1 MIKQNDM
8 VPILICDDVQES
20 IHFYTNILGFVVVD
34 RMDTVGKTGWASL
47 NHGKV
52 QLMLAS
58 PDYIP
63 TPKKSDGRYSQ
74 AMYYFY
80 PADVERLHTEIR
92 QHGFETTDLVARFY
106 GMREFEMLDPSGH
119 VLVFGQEIDARD
131 LPKQASEPRAK

>member
-1 MIKQNDM
+1 MVTKMKDM
-8 VPILICDDVQES
+8 VAMLICDNVQDS
-20 IHFYTNILGFVVVD
+20 IEFYTNVMGFSVVN

-47 NHGKV
+47 NNGSV

-63 TPKKSDGRYSQ
+63 EPRKSEGRYSQ

-80 PADVERLHTEIR
+80 PEDVESLHAEIR
-92 QHGFETTDLVARFY
+92 QSGLAVTDLTTRFY

-119 VLVFGQEIDARD
+119 VLVFGQETNEKPKSD
-131 LPKQASEPRAK
+131 L

>member
-1 MIKQNDM
+1 MPTMKDM
-8 VPILICDDVQES
+8 VAILICDDVQES
-20 IHFYTNILGFVVVD
+20 IEFYTSVLGFSVVN

-47 NHGKV
+47 SNGGA

-63 TPKKSDGRYSQ
+63 EPKKSEGRYSQ

-80 PADVERLHTEIR
+80 PADVESLHAEIR
-92 QHGFETTDLVARFY
+92 QSGLAATDLTTRFY

-119 VLVFGQEIDARD
+119 VLVFGQETSSQP
-131 LPKQASEPRAK
+131 LSEEP

>member
-1 MIKQNDM
+1 MKMVTKMKDM
-8 VPILICDDVQES
+8 VAMLICDNVQDS
-20 IHFYTNILGFVVVD
+20 IEFYTNVLGFSVVN

-47 NHGKV
+47 NNGSV

-63 TPKKSDGRYSQ
+63 EPRKSEGRYSQ

-80 PADVERLHTEIR
+80 PEDVESLHAEIR
-92 QHGFETTDLVARFY
+92 QSGLAVTDLTTRFY

-119 VLVFGQEIDARD
+119 VLVFGQETKERPKSD
-131 LPKQASEPRAK
+131 L